1 MVGPV
6 YKQAG
11 KSARGSFN
19 DRVQDLRYKNRR
31 CRRHQKMNPNKKSAL
46 FLLIISFTILL
57 YVDAKA
63 GKLYKWID
71 EKGVTHFSDR
81 VPEGALK
88 LQEQIKEEDLTDI
101 PLSKDLSDPLPEGLG
116 TGFFISSNG
125 YAITCRHVI
134 EEDRDHTAIMNDRSE
149 FPIGV
154 IATSDKYDLALI
166 LVITSRKTP
175 YLITRDT
182 LAMRPGE
189 RVFAVGSSV
198 GLQST
203 VTDGVF
209 TGLREKMSMGDRVIQ
224 FSAPINPGNSGGPLI
239 DEEGRV
245 IGVISWKILS
255 KSGVSV
261 TGLGFAVPS
270 GYLVEEFGAYMN

>member
-1 MVGPV
+1 
-6 YKQAG
+6 
-11 KSARGSFN
+11 
-19 DRVQDLRYKNRR
+19 
-31 CRRHQKMNPNKKSAL
+31 MNPNNKSVL
-46 FLLIISFTILL
+46 FLIIISFTIFFC
-57 YVDAKA
+57 VNAKA
-63 GKLYKWID
+63 GKLYKWVD
-71 EKGVTHFSDR
+71 EKGMTHFSNR
-81 VPEGALK
+81 APEDSPK
-88 LQEQIKEEDLTDI
+88 LQEQLEEEDLTDI
-101 PLSKDLSDPLPEGLG
+101 PLSEDLSDPYPDQGFKNPVERTVNSTFTIKGDQGMG

-134 EEDRDHTAIMNDRSE
+134 EEDRDHMAVMNDRSE

-154 IATSDKYDLALI
+154 IATSEQYDLALI
-166 LVITSRKTP
+166 LVITRRKTP
-175 YLITRDT
+175 FLITRDPLT
-182 LAMRPGE
+182 MRPGE
-189 RVFAVGSSV
+189 RVFAIGSSI

-209 TGLREKMSMGDRVIQ
+209 TGLREKMPMGGRVIQ

-255 KSGVSV
+255 NRGVSV

-270 GYLVEEFGAYMN
+270 GYLIDEYGAYME